1 MSCLVKYTTLW
12 IGKNMKNKN
21 PLIDVAVILIGILA
35 TVAVGH
41 YYIAKKE
48 RETSLQNVEEPV
60 ESRTQKM
67 IPPVVDL
74 SRFEAAVKYT
84 E

>member
-1 MSCLVKYTTLW
+1 
-12 IGKNMKNKN
+12 MKNKN
-21 PLIDVAVILIGILA
+21 PLIDVAVILICILA

-48 RETSLQNVEEPV
+48 RENLQKAEEAV
-60 ESRTQKM
+60 ESRVKPTTQKM
-67 IPPVVDL
+67 IPPVVDW
-74 SRFEAAVKYT
+74 SKFETAMKVT

>member
-1 MSCLVKYTTLW
+1 
-12 IGKNMKNKN
+12 MKNKN
-21 PLIDVAVILIGILA
+21 PLIDVAVILICILA

-48 RETSLQNVEEPV
+48 RESLQQTEDHVEYKTKRMDSP
-60 ESRTQKM
+60 Q
-67 IPPVVDL
+67 VDW
-74 SRFEAAVKYT
+74 SKFEVAVKAT

>member
-1 MSCLVKYTTLW
+1 MVGYSVYN
-12 IGKNMKNKN
+12 IGSKNNMKNKN
-21 PLIDVAVILIGILA
+21 PLLDVAVILICILA

-48 RETSLQNVEEPV
+48 RESSLQNVEEPV

-67 IPPVVDL
+67 IPPVVDW
-74 SRFEAAVKYT
+74 SKFETAMKVT

>member
-1 MSCLVKYTTLW
+1 
-12 IGKNMKNKN
+12 MKSTN
-21 PLIDVAVILIGILA
+21 PMIDVAAILICILA
-35 TVAVGH
+35 VVLIGQ

-48 RETSLQNVEEPV
+48 RESSLQQIEEPV

-67 IPPVVDL
+67 IPPVVDW
-74 SRFEAAVKYT
+74 SKFEVASKRT

>member
-1 MSCLVKYTTLW
+1 
-12 IGKNMKNKN
+12 MKNKN
-21 PLIDVAVILIGILA
+21 PLLDVAVILICILA

-48 RETSLQNVEEPV
+48 RESSLQNVEEPV

-67 IPPVVDL
+67 IPPVVDW
-74 SRFEAAVKYT
+74 SKFETAMKVT

>member
-1 MSCLVKYTTLW
+1 M
-12 IGKNMKNKN
+12 NKN
-21 PLIDVAVILIGILA
+21 PLIDVVAILLCILA

-48 RETSLQNVEEPV
+48 KADLQNSVEEPV

-67 IPPVVDL
+67 VPPVVDW
-74 SRFEAAVKYT
+74 SKFETAMKVT

>member
-1 MSCLVKYTTLW
+1 
-12 IGKNMKNKN
+12 MKNKN
-21 PLIDVAVILIGILA
+21 PLIDVAVILICILA

-48 RETSLQNVEEPV
+48 RESSLQNVEGRV
-60 ESRTQKM
+60 ESQVKPTTQKM
-67 IPPVVDL
+67 IPPVVDW
-74 SRFEAAVKYT
+74 SKFEAAVKRT

>member
-1 MSCLVKYTTLW
+1 
-12 IGKNMKNKN
+12 MKNN
-21 PLIDVAVILIGILA
+21 PLIDVAVILICILA

-48 RETSLQNVEEPV
+48 RESLQKAEEAV
-60 ESRTQKM
+60 ESKTQKM
-67 IPPVVDL
+67 IPPVVDW
-74 SRFEAAVKYT
+74 SKFETAMKVT